1 MAKLGELGGKTVS
14 LRCQLPTEDLD
25 ALVTI
30 TCDEDLTNLI
40 EEYDRT
46 ASLQSIKIRAFLS
59 NPKKCSP
66 AHSTASGSGTCG
78 SSSSTGTPEA
88 SPPKSPPLSVSNR
101 CVYTSS
107 KSPLNLPLCY
117 NKSSGKVPCYAYRN
131 SNRFCLVPNG
141 SNWQ

>member
-1 MAKLGELGGKTVS
+1 MAKLDELCGKT
-14 LRCQLPTEDLD
+14 
-25 ALVTI
+25 
-30 TCDEDLTNLI
+30 DLTNLI

-88 SPPKSPPLSVSNR
+88 SPKSPPLSVSNQ
-101 CVYTSS
+101 CVYTSV
-107 KSPLNLPLCY
+107 KIAF
-117 NKSSGKVPCYAYRN
+117 KSSVVLQQISWK
-131 SNRFCLVPNG
+131 G
-141 SNWQ
+141 SVLRLSKF

>member
-1 MAKLGELGGKTVS
+1 MAKLGELCGKTVS

-88 SPPKSPPLSVSNR
+88 SPKSLPLSVSNR
-101 CVYTSS
+101 CVYTSCVYVV
-107 KSPLNLPLCY
+107 KIAF
-117 NKSSGKVPCYAYRN
+117 KSSVVLQQISWKGSVLRLSKFQYVLPC
-131 SNRFCLVPNG
+131 S
-141 SNWQ
+141 